1 MARILTLTLNPAL
14 DLSLRVGALRLGAVN
29 RTESNRLDAAGK
41 GINVAR
47 VLSRLGHEV
56 TVSGLLG
63 ADNETAFVRAFATH
77 TLRDA
82 FIRVPGETRIN
93 AKLSEHDGRVT
104 DLNGSGPEIPPPALE
119 ALRTRLE
126 GLLGGLD
133 AVAVCGSLPP
143 NVTPAW
149 LAELITTLRA
159 RQVPVWLDTSGPALK
174 AGMGARPT
182 AVKPNETEL
191 AEWAGQPLTRLEE
204 RLQAAQRL
212 NAGGIEEVLVS
223 LGAEGV
229 LWTGRG
235 EVLVAT
241 PPQVPVI
248 STVGAGDT
256 LLAGTLHGVLSGWL
270 RERSLRFATALA
282 AECVRHVGVGDPTAG
297 DFQKLQQQT
306 LIRCPT
312 LAPRAAIG
320 KSAP

>member
-14 DLSLRVGALRLGAVN
+14 DLSLRVGPLRLGAVN
-29 RTESNRLDAAGK
+29 RTESTRLDAAGK

-63 ADNETAFVRAFATH
+63 ADNESAFVRAFATH
-77 TLRDA
+77 RLRDA

-93 AKLSEHDGRVT
+93 AKISEPEGRVT
-104 DLNGSGPEIPPPALE
+104 DLNGSGPEIPTPALS
-119 ALRTRLE
+119 ALRERLD
-126 GLLGGLD
+126 GLLTGLD
-133 AVAVCGSLPP
+133 TVAICGSLPP
-143 NVTPAW
+143 NVPPSW

-159 RQVPVWLDTSGPALK
+159 RQVPVWLDTSGAAL
-174 AGMGARPT
+174 ASGLGARPT

-191 AEWAGQPLTRLEE
+191 AEWAGEPLDTLEA

-212 NAGGIEEVLVS
+212 NASGIEEVLVS

-235 EVLVAT
+235 DALVAT
-241 PPQVPVI
+241 PPQVPVV

-282 AECVRHVGVGDPTAG
+282 AESVRHVGVGDPTAG
-297 DFQKLQQQT
+297 DFQQLQQRT
-306 LIRCPT
+306 LVRGPT
-312 LAPRAAIG
+312 PPLRPGKTAP
-320 KSAP
+320 